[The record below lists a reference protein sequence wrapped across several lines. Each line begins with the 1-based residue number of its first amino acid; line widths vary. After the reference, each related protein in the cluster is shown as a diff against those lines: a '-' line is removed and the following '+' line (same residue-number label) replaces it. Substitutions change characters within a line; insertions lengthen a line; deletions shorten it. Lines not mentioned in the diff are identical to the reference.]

1 MTRRL
6 ILDASSVV
14 YRAYYALPTSIT
26 DGRGTPVNAAHGY
39 LDMCSRLV
47 RDRHPNEVVHAFDAD
62 WRPAPRVERYDGY
75 KATRA
80 AEPDDLGPQFD
91 VLAKMLA
98 AAGMTLVEAPG
109 WEAEDAIG
117 SMVASTD
124 GDDRDEVV
132 TGDRDLLQLVRDPHV
147 RVLLTRRGVSDLADM
162 DEAGVLEKHGV
173 PASRYA
179 EYAILR
185 GDSSD
190 GLPGVQGVGEKT
202 ARALMLAYPSLE
214 ALVEDAKG
222 EHPAHRP
229 LKGSPG
235 LRARIRAAEDY
246 LQAMLDV
253 VPIRTELE
261 LRVNPSERDD
271 ERLDE
276 LGERHRLSNPLR
288 RLREVLDAP
297 RP

>member
-1 MTRRL
+1 MRRL
-6 ILDASSVV
+6 LLDTSSLL
-14 YRAYYALPTSIT
+14 YRAFFALPDSIK
-26 DGRGTPVNAAHGY
+26 DPEGRPVNAVHGY
-39 LDMCSRLV
+39 LDMTKELIRT
-47 RDRHPNEVVHAFDAD
+47 RHPDQVIHALDDD
-62 WRPAPRVERYDGY
+62 WKPAPRVASYAGY
-75 KATRA
+75 KAQRPEEPEAITR
-80 AEPDDLGPQFD
+80 QFGLLVE
-91 VLAKMLA
+91 VLEAT
-98 AAGMTLVEAPG
+98 GMTVADAPG